1 MCIFYNVNMFLKN
14 PYLIRDGKSEG
25 NENSKKF
32 NPVNDQ
38 VKFFTKE
45 YKRKISFLGSWELH
59 TI

>member
-45 YKRKISFLGSWELH
+45 YKRKISFLGS
-59 TI
+59 